1 MNKKQMAYLLKQ
13 LKNYGF
19 CIALDDFGVE
29 YSSYEFLMMAS
40 FDILKIDKG
49 IIQKYQKSD
58 KGDILVKHII
68 QMSHAIGIQCCAEGV
83 ETEEQFEFM
92 KKAGCDYIQG
102 YLIDKPAAAGQFE
115 AKYIK

>member
-1 MNKKQMAYLLKQ
+1 M
-13 LKNYGF
+13 
-19 CIALDDFGVE
+19 
-29 YSSYEFLMMAS
+29 
-40 FDILKIDKG
+40 
-49 IIQKYQKSD
+49 
-58 KGDILVKHII
+58 VKHII